1 MGRSIMPET
10 LILDLDDCTEYRL
23 ALQVRPPAVVHG
35 TLASLV
41 ALLGVTLIWSAV
53 THADLVVRAQGR
65 VRPVTTPRK
74 VFVAG
79 RGEMLSASAGGQV
92 VEVNFRQGDRVA
104 RGAVLVRLG
113 TERLDNE
120 IAKQRQTIRA
130 AEEELA
136 RLDRLG
142 DLLERQHA
150 ATQSKSE
157 AELAQARAEVRLAK
171 EQRDVDVKLAEVAL
185 KSVKDEEAAYRRL
198 VGMRAASPWELLKAT
213 TTARD
218 AEGKLARARLPVNEE
233 RTTVWQ
239 RALELA
245 KRDYEVKR
253 EELEL
258 KRQVKQVELET
269 ARIELANRELERA
282 QAVIRSPID
291 GVVTSGEVKV
301 GDLLEQGKS
310 FAEVAE
316 QAGYRFEASI
326 PSEEVG
332 RLRLGMPAR
341 VKLDA
346 YDYQRYGTV
355 DGSVCFIAPDS
366 GQPEGGR
373 AASFTVRIELK
384 GDTVGRDQYR
394 GRVRLGMA
402 GRAEIVTGRESLLS
416 LLRKSVRQS
425 ISLNQ

>member
-1 MGRSIMPET
+1 M
-10 LILDLDDCTEYRL
+10 
-23 ALQVRPPAVVHG
+23 
-35 TLASLV
+35 
-41 ALLGVTLIWSAV
+41 
-53 THADLVVRAQGR
+53 
-65 VRPVTTPRK
+65 
-74 VFVAG
+74 
-79 RGEMLSASAGGQV
+79 
-92 VEVNFRQGDRVA
+92 
-104 RGAVLVRLG
+104 
-113 TERLDNE
+113 
-120 IAKQRQTIRA
+120 
-130 AEEELA
+130 
-136 RLDRLG
+136 
-142 DLLERQHA
+142 
-150 ATQSKSE
+150 
-157 AELAQARAEVRLAK
+157 
-171 EQRDVDVKLAEVAL
+171 
-185 KSVKDEEAAYRRL
+185 
-198 VGMRAASPWELLKAT
+198 
-213 TTARD
+213 
-218 AEGKLARARLPVNEE
+218 
-233 RTTVWQ
+233 
-239 RALELA
+239 
-245 KRDYEVKR
+245 
-253 EELEL
+253 
-258 KRQVKQVELET
+258 
-269 ARIELANRELERA
+269 ERA

-291 GVVTSGEVKV
+291 GVITSGEVKV

-366 GQPEGGR
+366 GQPEGDR

-384 GDTVGRDQYR
+384 GDTVGRGQYR

>member
-1 MGRSIMPET
+1 
-10 LILDLDDCTEYRL
+10 
-23 ALQVRPPAVVHG
+23 
-35 TLASLV
+35 
-41 ALLGVTLIWSAV
+41 
-53 THADLVVRAQGR
+53 
-65 VRPVTTPRK
+65 
-74 VFVAG
+74 
-79 RGEMLSASAGGQV
+79 MLEGQ
-92 VEVNFRQGDRVA
+92 A
-104 RGAVLVRLG
+104 
-113 TERLDNE
+113 
-120 IAKQRQTIRA
+120 
-130 AEEELA
+130 
-136 RLDRLG
+136 
-142 DLLERQHA
+142 A
-150 ATQSKSE
+150 ATRSKSE

-171 EQRDVDVKLAEVAL
+171 EQRDVDVRLAEVAL
-185 KSVKDEEAAYRRL
+185 KAAKDEEAAYRRL

-213 TTARD
+213 TTARE
-218 AEGKLARARLPVNEE
+218 AEGKLARARLPVNED
-233 RTTVWQ
+233 RITVEQ

-258 KRQVKQVELET
+258 KRQVKQVELKT

-291 GVVTSGEVKV
+291 GVVTAGEVKV

-316 QAGYRFEASI
+316 QAGYRFEVSV

-373 AASFTVRIELK
+373 AASFTVRIELR
-384 GDTVGRDQYR
+384 GDTVGRGPWH

-402 GRAEIVTGRESLLS
+402 GQAEIVTGRESLLS